1 MSRFVTLSRRHAL
14 ALLGVGV
21 GGGGLLW
28 HTRAGP
34 EGDLG
39 PETRPAAT
47 DAHLE
52 ELIRGNT
59 AFATSL
65 LRQFADDEPNANV
78 LFSPVSIAAALAM
91 ARAGAREETAN
102 QLTETLEFPPEE
114 DLHPAVGAL
123 LYDLNERAENAATP
137 GVVDRIRGGR
147 EFELFV
153 ATALWGQDGYPYREE
168 FLETLESNYRTGLRN
183 VDFVGDH
190 DGARGEV
197 NEWVEEA
204 TDGRIDELLPAE
216 SVTEDTRL
224 VVTNAVAL
232 FADWAEAFDPDDT
245 RERTFTAL
253 DGSTDEVQM
262 MSQTEDFPYAHGE
275 DYQAIELPY
284 VGEDVSM
291 VIVVPRPSEAAPDA
305 DGTREAFESF
315 EADLDADRI
324 AGIFDALEKREAM
337 IQLPR
342 FEFDV
347 EFELAAVLGDLGMP
361 DPFDP
366 ERANFE
372 GVAPT
377 EAGSDDLF
385 LFDVYHEA
393 YVSVNEEGT
402 EAIAAT
408 GFSGGLE
415 SGPLTVTADRPFLF
429 FVRDR
434 PTDAILFLG
443 RVVDAESAQ

>member
-1 MSRFVTLSRRHAL
+1 MGPGRLSL
-14 ALLGVGV
+14 
-21 GGGGLLW
+21 
-28 HTRAGP
+28 P
-34 EGDLG
+34 
-39 PETRPAAT
+39 
-47 DAHLE
+47 
-52 ELIRGNT
+52 RGI
-59 AFATSL
+59 S
-65 LRQFADDEPNANV
+65 
-78 LFSPVSIAAALAM
+78 
-91 ARAGAREETAN
+91 
-102 QLTETLEFPPEE
+102 
-114 DLHPAVGAL
+114 
-123 LYDLNERAENAATP
+123 
-137 GVVDRIRGGR
+137 
-147 EFELFV
+147 
-153 ATALWGQDGYPYREE
+153 
-168 FLETLESNYRTGLRN
+168 ETLESNYRTGLRN

-385 LFDVYHEA
+385 DVYHEA

-429 FVRDR
+429 SFEIGQPTRYCFSGGSSTLRAHSSAVQRCTAGSNRRTHEFDPQSTRGGVSPGRRTSR
-434 PTDAILFLG
+434 PVTTG
-443 RVVDAESAQ
+443 RGIVKMQ